1 MQYKAE
7 NIRNIAFMGHGG
19 DGKTTLTESILFGT
33 GAADRFGKIEDG
45 NTVSD
50 YDPEEIKRHIS
61 ISASLAPVQY
71 NNYKINII
79 IYI

>member
-33 GAADRFGKIEDG
+33 GAADRFGKIL
-45 NTVSD
+45 VS
-50 YDPEEIKRHIS
+50 E
-61 ISASLAPVQY
+61 
-71 NNYKINII
+71 
-79 IYI
+79 

>member
-33 GAADRFGKIEDG
+33 GAAGRAFFIFARLPPLK
-45 NTVSD
+45 S
-50 YDPEEIKRHIS
+50 PS
-61 ISASLAPVQY
+61 ISAPRLSVKSKKRYTPLVLFRILCY
-71 NNYKINII
+71 
-79 IYI
+79 

>member
-33 GAADRFGKIEDG
+33 GAADR
-45 NTVSD
+45 
-50 YDPEEIKRHIS
+50 
-61 ISASLAPVQY
+61 
-71 NNYKINII
+71 YKLRVNILKTACCSSRNPYL
-79 IYI
+79 IYLR